1 MESTGTRSLPDKWLF
16 FILYPLLALMVVHV
30 GNDNSFSHLLT
41 LPSYYTD
48 LLLAF
53 AIAYSLGLY
62 FHWLYR
68 KLTLTVVKLSY
79 HFYLRIF
86 WAGLIAPVGFSLV
99 VELIYLHQIGI
110 ALKDSSV
117 FYLELPLVVMSCLLI
132 NLIYILLIL
141 SRHRNQNIQ
150 KEQKDSEDYPLKEND
165 YSACFSARLGNKM
178 VRIGVDDVA
187 YFMIRDRIT
196 FLVASDGRRYF
207 YDDSLE
213 NVVPYV
219 NPDSFYQ
226 LNRQFLAKRQ
236 SILSATQTK
245 TRRLI
250 IQLAPDPEQPVYV
263 AKNKASQFLSWLR
276 RE

>member
-1 MESTGTRSLPDKWLF
+1 MWEMITHSPTCLPCQVITQICFL
-16 FILYPLLALMVVHV
+16 PLL
-30 GNDNSFSHLLT
+30 
-41 LPSYYTD
+41 
-48 LLLAF
+48 
-53 AIAYSLGLY
+53 YSLGLY

-150 KEQKDSEDYPLKEND
+150 KEQKDSD